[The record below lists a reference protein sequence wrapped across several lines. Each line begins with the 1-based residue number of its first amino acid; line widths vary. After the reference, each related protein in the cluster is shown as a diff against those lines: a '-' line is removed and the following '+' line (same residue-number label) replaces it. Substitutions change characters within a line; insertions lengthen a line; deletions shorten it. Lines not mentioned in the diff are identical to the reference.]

1 MCCRLE
7 RADVDQATSLLT
19 IIATG
24 AVVLV
29 IRSAPLL
36 LLGARRLPRHV
47 ENALRYLP
55 AAALSALAVQMMV
68 VRDGELGFSLQ
79 DVTWWAL
86 LPTILVAI
94 LTRNIFIT
102 VIVGMGLV
110 ASARLILA

>member
-1 MCCRLE
+1 MDE
-7 RADVDQATSLLT
+7 TASFLT

-36 LLGARRLPRHV
+36 LLGARRLPRHI
-47 ENALRYLP
+47 ENALHYLP
-55 AAALSALAVQMMV
+55 AAALSALVVQMMV
-68 VRDGELGFSLQ
+68 VKDETLRFSLQ

-86 LPTILVAI
+86 LPTILAAI

-102 VIVGMGLV
+102 VVVGMGLV
-110 ASARLILA
+110 AGARLITT

>member
-1 MCCRLE
+1 MCCRLGLT
-7 RADVDQATSLLT
+7 DVDESISFLT
-19 IIATG
+19 IVITG

-36 LLGARRLPRHV
+36 LLGARRLPRHI
-47 ENALRYLP
+47 ENVLHYLP